1 VTDVQFPSGP
11 AMVEASGLRRVF
23 PARAGDVVAVAGVDL
38 QVKAGEVFG
47 FLGPNGAGKS
57 TTIRMLVTLLAPSA
71 GWARVAGFDVGGDPE
86 QIRRRIGY
94 VAQGG
99 ATLAVET
106 GRDELVMQARAF
118 GARREAAGRRAG
130 ELIARFGLDEVAD
143 RRTGSWSGGQRRRL
157 DIALGLVHR
166 PAVLFLD
173 EPTTGLDPQSRAS
186 LWDQIRALAA
196 EGTTV
201 FLTTHYLEEADAL
214 AGRVAIIDHGR
225 VVAEG
230 TPDELKR
237 RIAGDV
243 VAVGVG
249 AQADRAY
256 RLLRAQPFVRSAA
269 INDGTVRMHV
279 DEGAAATIAAVRL
292 LDAAGLTPTSL
303 ALTRPSLDDVFL
315 TQTGRSLREHNPTPA
330 PPGEPS

>member
-1 VTDVQFPSGP
+1 MDAPFSHRSGMVQ
-11 AMVEASGLRRVF
+11 ASELRRVF
-23 PARAGDVVAVAGVDL
+23 RARAGDVAAVDGVGL

-57 TTIRMLVTLLAPSA
+57 TTIRMLVTLLAPTA
-71 GWARVAGFDVGGDPE
+71 GWARVAGFDIRRSPE
-86 QIRRRIGY
+86 QVRRRIGY

-99 ATLAVET
+99 AALAVET

-118 GARREAAGRRAG
+118 GAPREAASRRAG

-173 EPTTGLDPQSRAS
+173 EPTTGLDPQSRAG
-186 LWDQIRALAA
+186 LWDEVRRLAA
-196 EGTTV
+196 EGITV

-225 VVAEG
+225 IVAEG

-249 AQADRAY
+249 AQAGHAY
-256 RLLRAQPFVRSAA
+256 QVLRAQPFARSAA
-269 INDGTVRMHV
+269 INGSTIRMHV
-279 DEGAAATIAAVRL
+279 DEGAVATVAIVRL

-303 ALTRPSLDDVFL
+303 ALTRPTLDDVFL
-315 TQTGRSLREHNPTPA
+315 ARTGRSLREDDASPA
-330 PPGEPS
+330 TAAQAS